1 MTAAELNAH
10 RVGQCL
16 RAASVAIQDATRAI
30 ADLAVAIAPL
40 VPRTFDTL
48 AAEQLAELVVREIWS
63 EWKTVP
69 RDLHDERVQRIARVL
84 EGGAR

>member
-30 ADLAVAIAPL
+30 ADLAIAIAPL

-48 AAEQLAELVVREIWS
+48 AAVATRFV
-63 EWKTVP
+63 
-69 RDLHDERVQRIARVL
+69 AL
-84 EGGAR
+84 EGGVPSSVRTVSVPLRGPATPSVSTAATWYT